1 MEPCPRRLAF
11 GSPIGRF
18 GRLVW
23 LVCRTWRVEF
33 AIDQAGYQKEDH

>member
-1 MEPCPRRLAF
+1 MERCPRCTGF

-23 LVCRTWRVEF
+23 LVCRTCRVEF
-33 AIDQAGYQKEDH
+33 AIDQADYQKEVH